1 MAEPVSGNNKPL
13 VLWLLTCCALVFAMV
28 IVGAVTRL
36 TESGLSIAEW
46 KPLMG
51 ALPPLSGAEWERVFD
66 LYKQTP
72 QFQKVNGWM
81 DLAAFKHIFFWEW
94 VHRFLGRIIGIVY
107 LVPFLYFLLRK
118 KIPHDY
124 KLKLV
129 VPFILGGAQGFLG
142 WYMVKSGLVDV
153 PAVSHYRLAAHLGL
167 AFLILC
173 VMYWLA
179 LSLKNAARSPH
190 KILFEHGVI
199 VLLFVLT
206 TICWGAFTAGLDGGL
221 IYNDTFPNMG
231 PTLIPPEAQQSVID
245 NPAGVQFLH
254 RWLAMSTVLMIWIF
268 WAHAVM
274 KRAAFPALH
283 ALAIMSLLQVGLGIA
298 TLFSGVSVP
307 IAVTHQAGALTV
319 LLLLVT
325 VLHRL
330 DPRKK

>member
-1 MAEPVSGNNKPL
+1 
-13 VLWLLTCCALVFAMV
+13 
-28 IVGAVTRL
+28 
-36 TESGLSIAEW
+36 
-46 KPLMG
+46 
-51 ALPPLSGAEWERVFD
+51 
-66 LYKQTP
+66 
-72 QFQKVNGWM
+72 
-81 DLAAFKHIFFWEW
+81 

-118 KIPHDY
+118 KIPQGY

-179 LSLKNAARSPH
+179 LSLKNAARSPD
-190 KILFEHGVI
+190 KILFAHNII

-231 PTLIPPEAQQSVID
+231 PTFMPPEAQQSIIN

-254 RWLAMSTVLMIWIF
+254 RWLAISTVLMIWIF

-307 IAVTHQAGALTV
+307 VAVTHQAGALTV